1 MLSAALLL
9 IHPHVAKVESP
20 GAGSA
25 RPRGFTLNALLIRG
39 GAFVLLVLAMAV
51 RGYGQT
57 PNPCP
62 NAQPVPQALRL
73 PATFPPGEPVEF
85 EKKVLHYLSTLAY
98 RNLGW
103 CEDKWVRDTGPYMK
117 GLDAIVHPPVRIF
130 YSPEVSKWLLDDRK
144 GEIPDGAVII
154 KEQFAPPP
162 AARYSDIPED
172 KLGCS
177 NDWTFMIKNSGASR
191 DGWFWGEVWNS
202 EAFPMN
208 FNDPFQYPNAGYGL
222 YCLRCHASAEKEQT
236 FATLNNIKGA
246 RGWPLQFRVD
256 DSWMSIPA
264 KMPGTCGRGK
274 SGADPVAGAAF
285 PLHAQNAVLEA
296 EPVRHHAV
304 VLEATPVVIQ
314 NMPPEP
320 LDDVGA
326 PPAQTNKA
334 KDNSKSPQFVT
345 SAQCLGCHS
354 GLSNTG
360 LGPSM
365 VVLPDMNVSPYGEWR
380 WSPMGLAGRDP
391 VFYSQLDSEL
401 AYLKDRPPTQQMVVN
416 TCMSCHGIMG
426 KRSFAADHPNQD
438 FKVDFV
444 YDTDPATVGFRYGG
458 LSRDGISCLVCH
470 QMAAPSDPSLGYFLK
485 NKINGNFDLTPHD
498 ELNGPF
504 KNEVITTYLMDTAL
518 GVKPKFNDYIQSP
531 QLCGSCH
538 TIVLPV
544 LDSRPAGKTSVE
556 QATYPEWL
564 NSQYRNEYGSVGS
577 TPKTCQDCHMP
588 GGYTNRDENLSVL
601 QIQTRMAI
609 VQDLTLPATE
619 HLATPEQINVR
630 FRTEGFRRHEL
641 LGTNGFLLQMF
652 LQPSNKD
659 GNNEILGVR
668 MKDYMSGF
676 TTDLENAID
685 NVVEQA
691 QYKTATLAITKLEV
705 QGGKLIVE
713 VTLTNLAGHR
723 FPSGVGFRRAFL
735 ELQATMNGKPFW
747 TSGTTNDKGEIT
759 DFKGNVLP
767 SEFFLNGQ
775 YQPHYSQSNPIK
787 SDQQVQI
794 YEELVADADGKITTS
809 FTRRDREIKDNRLL
823 PAGWS
828 QHGPSDLPIPEQFL
842 EATWPKGEA
851 AKDPV
856 YLAGR
861 GQSIVR
867 YEIPLP
873 AGATANNVNAEASL
887 YLQTL
892 PPYFLADRYKTPTPA
907 TARLKHLATSLG
919 NLADTDFLQ
928 WKLLVVSAKR

>member
-1 MLSAALLL
+1 MRHTGFRSLLIAGAALLV
-9 IHPHVAKVESP
+9 VALP
-20 GAGSA
+20 LAA
-25 RPRGFTLNALLIRG
+25 R
-39 GAFVLLVLAMAV
+39 
-51 RGYGQT
+51 GQDEI

-62 NAQPVPQALRL
+62 DAQPVPQALRL
-73 PATFPPGEPVEF
+73 PPNLPPGEPVEF
-85 EKKVLHYLSTLAY
+85 EKKVLRYLSTLDY
-98 RNLGW
+98 RKLGW
-103 CEDKWVRDTGPYMK
+103 CEDKWVRDTGPFMK
-117 GLDAIVHPPVRIF
+117 GSSAVVHPPVRVF
-130 YSPEVSKWLLDDRK
+130 YSPEVSKWLLGKRK
-144 GEIPDGAVII
+144 GNIPDGAVII

-162 AARYSDIPED
+162 AARFSGISDD

-177 NDWTFMIKNSGASR
+177 NDWSFMIKNSSASR

-202 EAFPMN
+202 ETFPMN
-208 FNDPFQYPNAGYGL
+208 FTDPFQYPNAGYGL
-222 YCLRCHASAEKEQT
+222 YCLRCHSSAEAEHT
-236 FATLNNIKGA
+236 FATLNNIKGSP
-246 RGWPLQFRVD
+246 GWPLQYRVD

-264 KMPGTCGRGK
+264 KLPGACGRGE

-285 PLHAQNAVLEA
+285 PLHAQNAVLES
-296 EPVRHHAV
+296 EPVHRHASV
-304 VLEATPVVIQ
+304 ALTPAVIQ
-314 NMPPEP
+314 SMPPEP
-320 LDDVGA
+320 LDDVIA
-326 PPAQTNKA
+326 PPTRAGNEV
-334 KDNSKSPQFVT
+334 SSSPQFVT

-365 VVLPDMNVSPYGEWR
+365 VILPDMNVSPYGEWR

-401 AYLKDRPPTQQMVVN
+401 AYLKNRLPSQQMVVN
-416 TCMSCHGIMG
+416 TCIGCHGIMG
-426 KRSFAADHPNQD
+426 KRTFATEHPTEN

-444 YDTDPATVGFRYGG
+444 YDTDPSTVGFKYGG

-470 QMAAPSDPSLGYFLK
+470 QMAPPRDGSLSYFLD
-485 NKINGNFDLTPHD
+485 NRVNGNFDLVPHD
-498 ELNGPF
+498 QLNGPF
-504 KNEVITTYLMDTAL
+504 KDDVITTYPMDTAL
-518 GVKPKFNDYIQSP
+518 GVKPKYNSYIQSP

-544 LDSRPAGKTSVE
+544 LDAQPPNPSVE

-564 NSQYRNEYGSVGS
+564 NSQYRNEYGSVG
-577 TPKTCQDCHMP
+577 TNPKTCQDCHMP
-588 GGYTNRDENLSVL
+588 TDYANREENFSVL

-619 HLATPEQINVR
+619 HLATPEQLNVR
-630 FRTEGFRRHEL
+630 FRSDGFRRHEL
-641 LGTNGFLLQMF
+641 LGINGFLMQMF
-652 LQPSNKD
+652 LQPANKD

-668 MKDYMSGF
+668 LKDYMSGF
-676 TTDLENAID
+676 TTDLNNAVD

-691 QYKTATLAITKLEV
+691 QYRTANVGITKFEV

-713 VTLTNLAGHR
+713 VTVTNLAGHR

-735 ELQATMNGKPFW
+735 ELQATMNGKTFW

-767 SEFFLNGQ
+767 TEFFLNGK
-775 YQPHYSQSNPIK
+775 YQAHYSQSNPIK

-794 YEELVADADGKITTS
+794 YEELVTDAEGKITTS
-809 FTRRDREIKDNRLL
+809 FTRRDHEIKDNRLL

-828 QHGPSDLPIPEQFL
+828 LHGPSDLKIPEFFL
-842 EATWPKGEA
+842 EATWPKGDA
-851 AKDPV
+851 MKDPV
-856 YLAGR
+856 YLAGK

-873 AGATANNVNAEASL
+873 PGANASNVNATVSM

-892 PPYFLADRYKTPTPA
+892 PPYFLADRYKTATPA
-907 TARLKHLATSLG
+907 TARLEYLANSLG

-928 WKLLVVSAKR
+928 WKLMVASATH